1 MDKVNGKTKFNLIDV
16 LVIITVLVIVAAV
29 IFFVITRGMTNANVK
44 KYSISYTVKITPV
57 SEDNLKFIRV
67 GDTVLDSATAQT
79 LGKITSIKTEKV
91 INLTGSYETDAEGN
105 KVAKAGEYE
114 NLYVVFVTISGECT
128 VDEHDVAYVAGNRL
142 LVGAPLYYAEGN
154 FATTVYCTDFT
165 IEGGH

>member
-57 SEDNLKFIRV
+57 SEDNLKLIRV

-79 LGKITSIKTEKV
+79 LGKIISIKTEKV
-91 INLTGSYETDAEGN
+91 INITGAYETDEAGN
-105 KVAKAGEYE
+105 KVAVAGEYE
-114 NLYVVFVTISGECT
+114 NLYVLFVTISGECV
-128 VDEHDVAYVAGNRL
+128 VDEHDIASVAGNRI
-142 LVGAPLYYAEGN
+142 LVGAPLYFADGNYAS
-154 FATTVYCTDFT
+154 TVYCTDFT
-165 IEGGH
+165 IEGGR